1 MDGAITVNERQFAR
15 KSYVPPIYL
24 TNISIKN
31 QPNDYNVNHLDTLV
45 LNPNERSLTIN
56 FKAIDYTPNA
66 NIRYATRL
74 DKDSAWLYLDH
85 IHATSFLDMQPGTYQ
100 LHIKSTNAHG
110 EWSDNERVLT
120 IVVKPRF
127 TETLWFK
134 ILLVL
139 IIAAL
144 TATGCYTYFYIR
156 RIRRKQSA
164 TLKAYLDLL
173 NKQQDRTHVHQRTER
188 PNNSLSPEDERFMAK
203 VMAYVERELGN
214 SDANLNDM
222 AAATATSLSGLNRKM
237 KSIVGLTPAEFLF
250 EARIKK
256 ACTLLSTTE
265 APISDIS
272 WQCGFTDPKYFSKRF
287 KASKGLSPTEYR
299 ASEKE

>member
-1 MDGAITVNERQFAR
+1 
-15 KSYVPPIYL
+15 
-24 TNISIKN
+24 
-31 QPNDYNVNHLDTLV
+31 
-45 LNPNERSLTIN
+45 
-56 FKAIDYTPNA
+56 
-66 NIRYATRL
+66 
-74 DKDSAWLYLDH
+74 
-85 IHATSFLDMQPGTYQ
+85 
-100 LHIKSTNAHG
+100 
-110 EWSDNERVLT
+110 
-120 IVVKPRF
+120 
-127 TETLWFK
+127 
-134 ILLVL
+134 
-139 IIAAL
+139 
-144 TATGCYTYFYIR
+144 
-156 RIRRKQSA
+156 
-164 TLKAYLDLL
+164 
-173 NKQQDRTHVHQRTER
+173 
-188 PNNSLSPEDERFMAK
+188 
-203 VMAYVERELGN
+203 MAYVERELGN